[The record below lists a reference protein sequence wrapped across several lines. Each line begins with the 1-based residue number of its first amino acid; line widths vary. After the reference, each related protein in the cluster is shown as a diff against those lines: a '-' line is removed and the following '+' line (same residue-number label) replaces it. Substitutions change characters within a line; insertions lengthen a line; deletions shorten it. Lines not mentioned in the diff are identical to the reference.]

1 MSSKIPHSQLKIEN
15 DCEVRKKMSKQDV
28 IDYVFET
35 PHNTNP
41 AILNQKLDELIKEN
55 EGGGATEPYIE
66 ETYDDNGNLIEA
78 NLVGYTKVRN
88 YAFYNCSNL
97 ALTSLPD
104 GITNIGSYAFMN
116 CTNLALTSLPDGI
129 TSIGY
134 QAFYDCKNLALT
146 SLPSGITSIEGR
158 AFTNCRNLALT
169 SLPSGITSIK
179 NSTFSNCKN
188 LALTSLPSGIT
199 SIESKAFNNCTG
211 LTSITFEGTP
221 NSIGIDNDVFAGC
234 TNLTTINVPWKENEV
249 ANAPWG
255 ATNATI
261 NYNYTGASE
270 EEILSP
276 TTFTFGDNSQ
286 IVFDYL
292 MSENSASA
300 SLVEGKTYVV
310 TMDGNDYNCTAYA
323 NSNINGFICLDID
336 STFSYANGY
345 MLSNDLSYVG
355 SKTISIKLVS

>member
-1 MSSKIPHSQLKIEN
+1 
-15 DCEVRKKMSKQDV
+15 MSKQDV
-28 IDYVFET
+28 IDYVFKT
-35 PHNTNP
+35 PHNTNS
-41 AILNQKLDELIKEN
+41 AILNQKLDELVE
-55 EGGGATEPYIE
+55 ESGGSGGGGGATEPYIE
-66 ETYDDNGNLIEA
+66 ETYDSNGNLVNA
-78 NLVGYTKVRN
+78 NLVGYTKVRG
-88 YAFYNCSNL
+88 YQFYNCQYLSSINFSSEITSIGIYAFSGCENL
-97 ALTSLPD
+97 ILESLP
-104 GITNIGSYAFMN
+104 SK
-116 CTNLALTSLPDGI
+116 I

-179 NSTFSNCKN
+179 NSAFSNCKN

-199 SIESKAFNNCTG
+199 SIESNAFSNCTG

-221 NSIGIDNDVFAGC
+221 NSIGIDNNVFAGC

-261 NYNYTGASE
+261 NYNYAGANE

-286 IVFDYL
+286 TFFDYL

-310 TMDGNDYNCTAYA
+310 TIDGNDYNCTAYA

>member
-1 MSSKIPHSQLKIEN
+1 MSSKIPHPQLKIEN

-28 IDYVFET
+28 IDYIFET
-35 PHNTNP
+35 PLNTNP
-41 AILNQKLDELIKEN
+41 VILNQKLDELVE
-55 EGGGATEPYIE
+55 ESGGGGATEPYIE
-66 ETYDDNGNLIEA
+66 ETYDSNGNLIQA
-78 NLVGYTKVRN
+78 NLVGYTKVRG
-88 YAFYNCSNL
+88 YQFYNCQYLSSINFSSEITSIGIYAFSGCENL
-97 ALTSLPD
+97 ILESLP
-104 GITNIGSYAFMN
+104 SK
-116 CTNLALTSLPDGI
+116 I

-179 NSTFSNCKN
+179 SSAFSNCKN

-255 ATNATI
+255 ATKATI
-261 NYNYTGASE
+261 IYAGANE

-286 IVFDYL
+286 TVFDYL

-323 NSNINGFICLDID
+323 NSNINGFICLDIG